1 MIVMNKEIIEKVQN
15 LIGAYSCCKEG
26 EGCGERISLA
36 IGTDEEKTQAKKLVA
51 ELEEDIMPIDGLI
64 SFSASD
70 MGAKVFGAGKA
81 KEVFAHAEAIRPQA
95 RNIATVPPVRPV
107 KRFLAIRTN

>member
-1 MIVMNKEIIEKVQN
+1 MNKEIIEKVQN
-15 LIGAYSCCKEG
+15 LIGAYSCCKEAKDAANAYL
-26 EGCGERISLA
+26 SA

-70 MGAKVFGAGKA
+70 MTPSG
-81 KEVFAHAEAIRPQA
+81 QA
-95 RNIATVPPVRPV
+95 SALTSALSRLPLPHTRSRLKSCTGIPTKLSGLSARISSLSS
-107 KRFLAIRTN
+107 K